1 MVWIPL
7 TKFGLVTN
15 SACDHHSHV
24 GQGNKL
30 HSIFTARD
38 KTHFGLDIGIEDF
51 NVNEQ

>member
-15 SACDHHSHV
+15 SACDHHSRV

-30 HSIFTARD
+30 HSIFTVRD
-38 KTHFGLDIGIEDF
+38 KTQFGFGTEIEDF